1 MLLRR
6 MSEHRIVLIVTLQE
20 LYCVSFLTITDLSII
35 RWIVSMRLS
44 IMLVNAYCDWLDF
57 NMASDSDKKTY
68 KYDLWSKRISSSQKC
83 FWPTPFSWKW
93 SFIISKHCDRYGDR
107 HQHWIGKGGYCA
119 HGHYRPSLTIDV
131 CSFLSNP
138 LLLQS
143 KQPDLHYSGIYLQS
157 IF

>member
-1 MLLRR
+1 
-6 MSEHRIVLIVTLQE
+6 
-20 LYCVSFLTITDLSII
+20 
-35 RWIVSMRLS
+35 MRLY
-44 IMLVNAYCDWLDF
+44 IMLVNAYFDWLDF
-57 NMASDSDKKTY
+57 NMAPDSEKKRANMTFG
-68 KYDLWSKRISSSQKC
+68 LSTISSLPKNA
-83 FWPTPFSWKW
+83 FDRPLFSWKW
-93 SFIISKHCDRYGDR
+93 SFVVEKHCHRYGDR

-157 IF
+157 IFNRYLPVYKGPWD

>member
-1 MLLRR
+1 
-6 MSEHRIVLIVTLQE
+6 
-20 LYCVSFLTITDLSII
+20 
-35 RWIVSMRLS
+35 MRLS
-44 IMLVNAYCDWLDF
+44 IMLVNAYCNWLDF

-68 KYDLWSKRISSSQKC
+68 KYDIWSKRIIKSSRKC
-83 FWPTPFSWKW
+83 SRPTPF
-93 SFIISKHCDRYGDR
+93 FMEVEFCYREKHCHRYGDR